1 MPLPADLPQE
11 PATAVEP
18 GSLPQEPATV
28 VEPAGRPLLPPA
40 TSTRAMGMLM
50 AAAPCSAGE
59 ARRIL
64 ATAADLAGVTVHDL
78 AAAVA
83 VGPGGTPSPV
93 HVERALRRAVAAA
106 HTSTAAAALSVGL
119 APSRERT
126 EEVLTRL
133 RGCQARLAAAPEDP
147 AAVRAMDDV
156 AYTICVLMG
165 RPTTHSAVLAAERH
179 LAAPASRR
187 PRTPDGPGGKE
198 GMAAGDAATVEPE
211 GMAAGDEGIRA

>member
-1 MPLPADLPQE
+1 MPLPANMPQE
-11 PATAVEP
+11 PP
-18 GSLPQEPATV
+18 PA
-28 VEPAGRPLLPPA
+28 VEPAGRPLLASA
-40 TSTRAMGMLM
+40 TTARATGMLM

-64 ATAADLAGVTVHDL
+64 AAAADLAGVTVHDL

-83 VGPGGTPSPV
+83 VAPGGTPTPV
-93 HVERALRRAVAAA
+93 HVERALRRAVEAAR
-106 HTSTAAAALSVGL
+106 TSAAPTAPPVGL

-156 AYTICVLMG
+156 AYTMCVLMG
-165 RPTTHSAVLAAERH
+165 RPTTYDAVLAAERH
-179 LAAPASRR
+179 LAAPVLRR
-187 PRTPDGPGGKE
+187 PKRRAGPGDDRDP
-198 GMAAGDAATVEPE
+198 AGRPAVNAEPE
-211 GMAAGDEGIRA
+211 GMPGGEEGIRA